1 MCSVLV
7 LQERGWETPVYNHQG
22 MHSYPTLDLA
32 QHVAVHLCYA
42 QTRSHELWYRFAL
55 ASGSHA

>member
-1 MCSVLV
+1 MCTVGV
-7 LQERGWETPVYNHQG
+7 LQERGWESLVYNQG

-32 QHVAVHLCYA
+32 QCVAVH
-42 QTRSHELWYRFAL
+42 RFAL